1 MRGDFVFTPFV
12 KMKRDIATKEDIE
25 LLMRAFYSKMLTDD
39 VVGYIF
45 TDVAKINL
53 EEHLPN
59 LTSFW
64 NNALF
69 HVGGYKNNL
78 IQIHKDLNTKEP
90 LTEQHFERWLMLLNT
105 TIDEHFE
112 GEIVN
117 KMKLVAKQVA
127 LTIKIKLV

>member
-1 MRGDFVFTPFV
+1 
-12 KMKRDIATKEDIE
+12 MKRDIETKEDIE
-25 LLMRAFYSKMLTDD
+25 LIMRAFYSKMLTDD

-53 EEHLPN
+53 EEHLPH

-90 LTEQHFERWLMLLNT
+90 LTEQHFERWLRLLNT